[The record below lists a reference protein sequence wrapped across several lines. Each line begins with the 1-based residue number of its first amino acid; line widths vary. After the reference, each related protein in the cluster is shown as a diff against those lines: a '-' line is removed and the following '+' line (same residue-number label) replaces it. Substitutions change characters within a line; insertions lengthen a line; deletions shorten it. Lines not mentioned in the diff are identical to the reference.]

1 MKAALPQ
8 GDAAFTHFSDDGC
21 NLPGHFQHGMVVSY
35 LRSDH
40 VRVGLIGNPQSAFKL
55 CHAAVQIKRAK
66 TGSKQNQ
73 IRIVRR
79 LPAFAFKSLP
89 HIVVIQH
96 FVLLPLPS
104 IFRRSYR

>member
-79 LPAFAFKSLP
+79 LRAFAFKSLP

-96 FVLLPLPS
+96 FVHLPLSS
-104 IFRRSYR
+104 ILRGSYR